1 MSTQAP
7 RYTKPAIWL
16 HWITAVLMLFMLFLG
31 EDYIRVPLGASL
43 AGWEPSTHASF
54 GILILL
60 LGLARLL
67 WRIGNPPPALP
78 LTIPRWQV
86 LVSHAT
92 HRAFYLL
99 MVAIPVLGLLA
110 IVPYGAERL
119 NVEHVTF
126 FGLFPVAVMP
136 NFGDWTGDAHRIL
149 CRVAQVLVI
158 VHVMA
163 ALKHQFW
170 DKDGLLGRMRPM

>member
-1 MSTQAP
+1 MSTQTA

-16 HWITAVLMLFMLFLG
+16 HWITAILMLFMIFFG
-31 EDYIRVPLGASL
+31 GDYMRMPRGVSL
-43 AGWEPSTHASF
+43 AGWEPSAHASF

-67 WRIGNPPPALP
+67 WRFGNPPPALP
-78 LTIPRWQV
+78 QTMPRWQV

-92 HRAFYLL
+92 HWAFYAL
-99 MVAIPVLGLLA
+99 MVALPVTGLLA
-110 IVPYGAERL
+110 IVPYGAARL
-119 NVEHVTF
+119 DVEHVTF
-126 FGLFPVAVMP
+126 FKLFPVAFMP
-136 NFGDWTGDAHRIL
+136 NLGDWTGDAHEL
-149 CRVAQVLVI
+149 LSRVAKALVI